1 MKMFV
6 ISNLLYAIAIVLQLF
21 IYVEIFAV
29 ILSALLSWITPFRY
43 STFRQFI
50 DAVANIVLRPFR
62 KLIPP
67 IGPVDITPM
76 IAIFVLVFLENF
88 VVRTL
93 FDLAVRLR

>member
-1 MKMFV
+1 MFV

-62 KLIPP
+62 KFIPP

-76 IAIFVLVFLENF
+76 IAIFVLVFLDNF

>member
-1 MKMFV
+1 MFV
-6 ISNLLYAIAIVLQLF
+6 ISNLLYAIAVVLQLF

-43 STFRQFI
+43 SSFRQFV
-50 DAVANIVLRPFR
+50 DAVANIMLRPLR
-62 KLIPP
+62 KFIPP

-76 IAIFVLVFLENF
+76 IAVFVLVFLENF

>member
-1 MKMFV
+1 MFV

-88 VVRTL
+88 LVRTL

>member
-1 MKMFV
+1 MFV

-93 FDLAVRLR
+93 LDLAVRLR

>member
-1 MKMFV
+1 MFV

-50 DAVANIVLRPFR
+50 DAVADIVLRPFR

-93 FDLAVRLR
+93 LDLAVRLR

>member
-50 DAVANIVLRPFR
+50 DAVADIVLRPFR

-93 FDLAVRLR
+93 LDLAVRLR